1 MIDRIDSKNKHFIS
15 HELVSTEGRPIWW
28 YAGSYFKGQTASEK
42 RLETLQR
49 QIQQQ
54 NEEKLSYKGKKL
66 QSLIGPLSQWFPIP
80 LLDQAAKDVLQY
92 ALDQV
97 YGNKNLFL
105 CFLGALECQLRSK
118 GMTIRWQI
126 LTEIN
131 ELFQVKIEK
140 KDYLKWYIYFKH
152 HTKTA
157 TLDSYNIIQRIAIQ
171 ELARRSLDPEV
182 KRKSLS
188 LLNDIIRI
196 LKTKNIIIKDY
207 EVYGLAL
214 IRYVLDERGRI
225 QNIPRPYRKKVTKAL
240 NRLKTVNIQ

>member
-28 YAGSYFKGQTASEK
+28 YAGSYFRGQTASEK

-54 NEEKLSYKGKKL
+54 NEEKLSYKAKKL

-80 LLDQAAKDVLQY
+80 LLDQAAKDVLLY
-92 ALDQV
+92 GLDQV
-97 YGNKNLFL
+97 YGNKNLLL

-126 LTEIN
+126 LTEVN
-131 ELFQVKIEK
+131 ELFQVNVEK
-140 KDYLKWYIYFKH
+140 KDYLKWCIYFKH
-152 HTKTA
+152 HTQTA
-157 TLDSYNIIQRIAIQ
+157 MLDSYIIIQRIAIQ

-188 LLNDIIRI
+188 LLSDITRI
-196 LKTKNIIIKDY
+196 LKAKNIIIKDY

-225 QNIPRPYRKKVTKAL
+225 QNIPQPYRKKVTKAL
-240 NRLKTVNIQ
+240 NRLKTLNIH